1 MYPKEPP
8 SLSIDA
14 GGRSRRFGTSSPE
27 ETFTLGVKLAALL
40 QDDDVVF
47 LSGPLG
53 AGKTVFAK
61 GMASGLAISPVHEV
75 LSPSYT
81 LLRSYE
87 GRFVM
92 HHLDLYRI
100 TRAEE
105 AWDLTGMAST
115 GILVVEWP
123 ERGAGYL
130 PEPVWNVEIVFDGS
144 DRREITITGPA
155 SIITRIQWP

>member
-1 MYPKEPP
+1 MCPKELP
-8 SLSIDA
+8 SSSIDER
-14 GGRSRRFGTSSPE
+14 GRARRFGTRSSE
-27 ETFTLGVKLAALL
+27 QTFSLGIKLAALL

-61 GMASGLAISPVHEV
+61 GIASGLSVSPPEEV

-81 LLRSYE
+81 LLRTYE

-100 TRAEE
+100 KKAQE
-105 AWDLTGMAST
+105 AWDLVGMASS

-130 PEPVWNVEIVFDGS
+130 PNPVWQVKMAFESSN
-144 DRREITITGPA
+144 RRRIIISGP
-155 SIITRIQWP
+155 SLISLIQWP

>member
-1 MYPKEPP
+1 LCPKVLP
-8 SLSIDA
+8 SSSTDED
-14 GGRSRRFGTSSPE
+14 GRSRRFGTTSSE
-27 ETFTLGVKLAALL
+27 ATFRLGAKLAALL

-61 GMASGLAISPVHEV
+61 GIASGLSISPAEEV

-81 LLRSYE
+81 LLRTYE

-100 TRAEE
+100 RKAQE
-105 AWDLTGMAST
+105 AWDLAGMAST

-130 PEPVWNVEIVFDGS
+130 PDPIWRVEMVFEVS
-144 DRREITITGPA
+144 DRRVITISGP
-155 SIITRIQWP
+155 SLISRIQWP